1 MKLISSIMILKMKY
15 LENILET
22 IGNTPLIKLN
32 KITENLDATILA
44 KVEYFNPCGSVK
56 DRIGIKMLLDA
67 EKKGIVKKGITTI
80 VEPTSGNTGLGLA
93 LVASLKGYKTIFV
106 MPDKMSEEKELLLR
120 AYGAEVIR
128 TPTDVAPNNPE
139 SYYKVAERLVNE
151 IKDAFSPNQY
161 FNESNPQAHYDTTG
175 PEIWND
181 TDGKVTHFIAGLGTG
196 GTISGVGKYLKEK
209 NQEIKVVGVDP
220 VGSIYSHEFY
230 KTEPILSSYK
240 IEGIGED
247 FIPKTINFDT
257 IDEIVQVNDKDGFLM
272 TRKLVKEEG
281 LLVGGSSG
289 SAVYAALETAKDLDK
304 NALVV
309 VLLPDSGRN
318 YLSKIFNDKWM
329 KENGFI

>member
-1 MKLISSIMILKMKY
+1 MILKMKY